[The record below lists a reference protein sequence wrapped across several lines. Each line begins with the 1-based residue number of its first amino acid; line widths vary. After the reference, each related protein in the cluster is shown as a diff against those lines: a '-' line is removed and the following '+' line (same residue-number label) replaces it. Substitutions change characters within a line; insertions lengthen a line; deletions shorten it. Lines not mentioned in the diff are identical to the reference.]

1 MHDLLSV
8 KMSELNWQSLESVTL
23 WHMILHCCLEFFIR
37 KSNSTYS
44 LELVINQSW
53 GKKIGQLIVPASA
66 DVLISH
72 PDSAHFVSQ

>member
-1 MHDLLSV
+1 MLHLVTPCHQDFLANFIAVDVMHDLLSV

-44 LELVINQSW
+44 LELVINQS
-53 GKKIGQLIVPASA
+53 
-66 DVLISH
+66 
-72 PDSAHFVSQ
+72 